1 MLEFVRS
8 FPMQPKLFEKS
19 TETIDLETVI
29 LYALGDFQSR
39 GKVLIDRELAFDRL
53 RGALLRAFQK
63 FGIAEPP
70 DEEIVESLKTI
81 GASVVE
87 VPKFVAKRPYRITVD
102 AALAEIATNQFN
114 KLK

>member
-1 MLEFVRS
+1 
-8 FPMQPKLFEKS
+8 MQPKLFEKT
-19 TETIDLETVI
+19 TETIDLETV
-29 LYALGDFQSR
+29 LLFALGDFQSR

-81 GASVVE
+81 GARVVE
-87 VPKFVAKRPYRITVD
+87 VPTFVAKRPYRITVD
-102 AALAEIATNQFN
+102 ATSAEIAANQFN

>member
-1 MLEFVRS
+1 V
-8 FPMQPKLFEKS
+8 QPKLFEKPADV
-19 TETIDLETVI
+19 IDLETVI

-39 GKVLIDRELAFDRL
+39 GKVLVDRELAYDRL

-81 GASVVE
+81 GASVVQ

-102 AALAEIATNQFN
+102 AASAEIATNHFN
-114 KLK
+114 KFK